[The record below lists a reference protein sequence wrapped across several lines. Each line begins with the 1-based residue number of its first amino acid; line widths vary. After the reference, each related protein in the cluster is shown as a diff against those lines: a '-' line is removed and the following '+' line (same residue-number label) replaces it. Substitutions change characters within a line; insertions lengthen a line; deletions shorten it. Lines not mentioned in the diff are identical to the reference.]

1 MAPDYTR
8 LEPQSRKFSKG
19 HKMLTEELYTVRE
32 ASELP
37 WLRLK
42 YWTLWDLMKKGHLT
56 RTKVHGKTL
65 IRRSELEKLIVDVP
79 KPKASQRGKR

>member
-1 MAPDYTR
+1 
-8 LEPQSRKFSKG
+8 
-19 HKMLTEELYTVRE
+19 MLTEELYTVRE

-42 YWTLWDLMKKGHLT
+42 YWTLWDYLKSGRLMK
-56 RTKVHGKTL
+56 TKVGGKTM

-79 KPKASQRGKR
+79 KPNTE

>member
-1 MAPDYTR
+1 MI
-8 LEPQSRKFSKG
+8 
-19 HKMLTEELYTVRE
+19 TEELYTVRE

-42 YWTLWDLMKKGHLT
+42 FWTIWDLLKKGKLQK
-56 RTKVHGKTL
+56 TKVSGKTL

-79 KPKASQRGKR
+79 KSRAQLGGQK